1 MKTRLIALAVVLGLV
16 ALAVFTEWTFEVV
29 PFKRRDV
36 AMPPVSAIPQQVV
49 ATYVE
54 ALDAH
59 DCDAAEE
66 LWLSDK
72 ADPEMWCSEVS
83 RARIVGA
90 SDASHES
97 ERRIDVSLTLN
108 VRWRPFQKDGTIS
121 GDPFSWTYILTQD
134 RRGAWK
140 IVDNGQ
146 G

>member
-1 MKTRLIALAVVLGLV
+1 MRTKLIALAVVLGLV

-29 PFKRRDV
+29 PFERRDV
-36 AMPPVSAIPQQVV
+36 AMPPGSASPQQVV

-59 DCDAAEE
+59 DCDTAEE
-66 LWLSDK
+66 LWLNDK
-72 ADPEMWCSEVS
+72 ADPEMWCSQIS

-90 SDASHES
+90 ADASRES
-97 ERRIDVSLTLN
+97 AGRIDVSLTLN
-108 VRWRPFQKDGTIS
+108 VRWRPFQNDGTIA

-134 RRGAWK
+134 RRGAWR
-140 IVDNGQ
+140 IIDNGQ